1 VKITKPFYMA
11 VYPVTQGEY
20 EKVMGSNPSAF
31 TEKQVD
37 ASTFKPP
44 LLEKRL
50 RHRVDDRKKVV
61 GKDTSR
67 HPVETVNWD
76 EAMEFCR
83 RLSALPAERSA
94 RRTYRLPTEA
104 EWEYACRAGT
114 TTRWCCGDDEAGL
127 LEYGWFTQN
136 AGGMTH
142 PVGRKKPNAW
152 NLYDMQGN
160 VYQWCSDWFSLDYY
174 KQSPPSDPTGPP
186 ASPGRVMRGGSW
198 YDIASSCRSAYR
210 VYNEPAYC
218 DHNRGFRI
226 VVEVA
231 PPAESGAP
239 QAAGQR
245 PTQTSPTKTPP
256 LAKPSMPALEA
267 AQVQRQWAEHLY
279 LPAEETNSIGMKLA
293 LIPPGEFDMGSTP
306 EEVQWAL
313 EYVKQ
318 NKIINK
324 YYLERVPGEAPRH
337 RVKITK
343 PFYMAVF
350 PVTQGE
356 YEKVVGVNPSA
367 FTEKQM
373 DASSFK
379 PPLWETEV
387 TMRRDDR
394 PTIRGK
400 DTSRHPVE
408 TVNWEEA
415 MEFCRKLSALP
426 AERAARRTYRLPTEA
441 EWEYACRAGTTTR
454 WFCGDD
460 EAGLQEYGWDTK
472 NAGGMT
478 HPVGEKKPNAWG
490 LYDMHGNVWQWCSDW
505 FSLDYYQQSPPSD
518 PLGPTACSS
527 RVLRGG
533 NWDDSPFSCRSAFR
547 LSRGPASRLHGVGF
561 RVVVGR

>member
-1 VKITKPFYMA
+1 
-11 VYPVTQGEY
+11 
-20 EKVMGSNPSAF
+20 
-31 TEKQVD
+31 
-37 ASTFKPP
+37 
-44 LLEKRL
+44 
-50 RHRVDDRKKVV
+50 
-61 GKDTSR
+61 
-67 HPVETVNWD
+67 
-76 EAMEFCR
+76 
-83 RLSALPAERSA
+83 
-94 RRTYRLPTEA
+94 
-104 EWEYACRAGT
+104 
-114 TTRWCCGDDEAGL
+114 
-127 LEYGWFTQN
+127 
-136 AGGMTH
+136 
-142 PVGRKKPNAW
+142 
-152 NLYDMQGN
+152 
-160 VYQWCSDWFSLDYY
+160 
-174 KQSPPSDPTGPP
+174 
-186 ASPGRVMRGGSW
+186 
-198 YDIASSCRSAYR
+198 
-210 VYNEPAYC
+210 
-218 DHNRGFRI
+218 
-226 VVEVA
+226 
-231 PPAESGAP
+231 
-239 QAAGQR
+239 
-245 PTQTSPTKTPP
+245 
-256 LAKPSMPALEA
+256 
-267 AQVQRQWAEHLY
+267 
-279 LPAEETNSIGMKLA
+279 
-293 LIPPGEFDMGSTP
+293 
-306 EEVQWAL
+306 
-313 EYVKQ
+313 
-318 NKIINK
+318 
-324 YYLERVPGEAPRH
+324 
-337 RVKITK
+337 
-343 PFYMAVF
+343 
-350 PVTQGE
+350 VTQGE